1 MRIDEPALGQGPSAT
16 ERMPTRAF
24 AFPRTLHKNPPL
36 NIPSKDVV
44 FRAVSQQDAPLS
56 RQRGA
61 SVLAPRIEEPEDP
74 KIDPLPAVAEPRAP
88 QATSGLQLRA
98 HRHETA
104 MQVIR
109 QIGEAIVDRGGDVVE
124 LRLEPEELGH
134 VRFRMTGGEHAL
146 SMTIL
151 ADRPET
157 LDLLRRH
164 VDQLARHLDD
174 LGCSA
179 TQFRFGEGSGQ
190 GGAFRGPLAGGDGPE
205 DLDAI
210 PQNDTS
216 EPSSGL
222 DIRV

>member
-1 MRIDEPALGQGPSAT
+1 M
-16 ERMPTRAF
+16 
-24 AFPRTLHKNPPL
+24 
-36 NIPSKDVV
+36 
-44 FRAVSQQDAPLS
+44 
-56 RQRGA
+56 
-61 SVLAPRIEEPEDP
+61 
-74 KIDPLPAVAEPRAP
+74 
-88 QATSGLQLRA
+88 
-98 HRHETA
+98 
-104 MQVIR
+104 
-109 QIGEAIVDRGGDVVE
+109 E

-174 LGCSA
+174 LGYSA

-190 GGAFRGPLAGGDGPE
+190 GGAFRGSFAGGDGPE
-205 DLDAI
+205 DLDTI